1 MRAGRLILIVLLASV
16 LAVAGALTYKRWPR
30 PNSQTTRDNTSPS
43 GREQSSAVPPFS
55 TKEPPTY
62 QATRIIST
70 TDSDTNEAQPVVT
83 KVSIARSGE
92 SRREDYESY
101 GDSRIVYLDIPAGN
115 FVLLPAKKVFA
126 QIKSGSTDL
135 SLPTAEAQAEAG
147 ADFSTEALLS
157 ETPSVHYEKLGTEN
171 LSGRSTTKYRVTS
184 ARGTGIESTS
194 TSLIWVDEVLGM
206 PIRSETETSEAARHA
221 KVIIEMRD
229 IELQVDPRLFE
240 LPAGYQRIDEAELLK
255 LLKPTGIMEPR
266 PQTNRT
272 PATGG

>member
-16 LAVAGALTYKRWPR
+16 LAVAGVLTYKKWPR
-30 PNSQTTRDNTSPS
+30 PNRQLTRENNPPS
-43 GREQSSAVPPFS
+43 GREQSSAVPPFA

-70 TDSDTNEAQPVVT
+70 IDSDTNEPQPVVT

-92 SRREDYESY
+92 SRREDYASDA
-101 GDSRIVYLDIPAGN
+101 DSRIVYLDTPSGN
-115 FVLLPAKKVFA
+115 FVLLPTKKVFA
-126 QIKSGSTDL
+126 QIRSGSTDL
-135 SLPTAEAQAEAG
+135 PLPTAEAQAEAG

-157 ETPSVHYEKLGTEN
+157 EAPSSRYEKLGSEN
-171 LSGRSTTKYRVTS
+171 LSGRLTTKYRVTN
-184 ARGTGIESTS
+184 ARSTGIEPAT

-206 PIRSETETSEAARHA
+206 PIRSETETSDAARRA

-229 IELQVDPRLFE
+229 IELQVDPKLFE
-240 LPAGYQRIDEAELLK
+240 LPADYKRIAEAELLK
-255 LLKPTGIMEPR
+255 LLRLTGIMEPR
-266 PQTNRT
+266 SQTNRR

>member
-16 LAVAGALTYKRWPR
+16 LAVAGVLTYNRWPR
-30 PNSQTTRDNTSPS
+30 PNRQITRENNPPS
-43 GREQSSAVPPFS
+43 GREQSVAVPPFS

-70 TDSDTNEAQPVVT
+70 TDSDTNEAQPVIT

-92 SRREDYESY
+92 SRREDYESEA
-101 GDSRIVYLDIPAGN
+101 DSRIVYLDTPAGS

-126 QIKSGSTDL
+126 QIKSGATDL
-135 SLPTAEAQAEAG
+135 PLPTAEAQAEAG

-157 ETPSVHYEKLGTEN
+157 EAPTARYEKLGTEN
-171 LSGRSTTKYRVTS
+171 LSGRLTTKYRVTN
-184 ARGTGIESTS
+184 ARSTGTEPTS

-206 PIRSETETSEAARHA
+206 PIRSEMETSEAARRA

-229 IELQVDPRLFE
+229 IELQVDPKLFE
-240 LPAGYQRIDEAELLK
+240 LPADYKRIDEAELLK
-255 LLKPTGIMEPR
+255 LLRPTGLIEQR
-266 PQTNRT
+266 SQTNRR

>member
-16 LAVAGALTYKRWPR
+16 LAVAGVLTYNRWPR
-30 PNSQTTRDNTSPS
+30 PNRQITRENNPPS
-43 GREQSSAVPPFS
+43 GREQSVAVPPFS

-70 TDSDTNEAQPVVT
+70 TDSDTNEAQPVIT

-92 SRREDYESY
+92 SRREDYESEA
-101 GDSRIVYLDIPAGN
+101 DSRIVYLDTPAGS

-126 QIKSGSTDL
+126 QIKSGATDL
-135 SLPTAEAQAEAG
+135 PLPTAEAQAEAG

-157 ETPSVHYEKLGTEN
+157 EAPT
-171 LSGRSTTKYRVTS
+171 
-184 ARGTGIESTS
+184 AS

-206 PIRSETETSEAARHA
+206 PIRSEMETSEAARRA

-229 IELQVDPRLFE
+229 IELQVDPKLFE
-240 LPAGYQRIDEAELLK
+240 LPADYKRIDEAELLK
-255 LLKPTGIMEPR
+255 LLRPTGLIEQR
-266 PQTNRT
+266 SQTNRR